1 MNSYTVFDSD
11 DGSGRT
17 YWWYG
22 GTTVYVHQDDVEVDA
37 FELDPPEAAPIGL
50 DQVRA
55 AVVDRHAARQE

>member
-1 MNSYTVFDSD
+1 MNSYTVFDPD

-22 GTTVYVHQDDVEVDA
+22 GTTVYVHQDGTEVDA
-37 FELDPPEAAPIGL
+37 FELEHSESAVGL

-55 AVVDRHAARQE
+55 AVVERHAAPPD